1 MELTVVIVDDDPM
14 ISLMHRTVIKKGELS
29 SDIKNFTNGKEALDF
44 LVSQQEGYS
53 YLLLLDLNM
62 PVMNGWEFLDE
73 LNKLD
78 LGKNVLVAIVSSTV
92 DKSSVVRATDYPQ
105 VVDFLSKPFTK
116 NNLNDLIRMN
126 AALQPSTIN

>member
-1 MELTVVIVDDDPM
+1 MDLTVVIVDDDPM
-14 ISLMHRTVIKKGELS
+14 VSLMHRTVIRKGELS
-29 SDIKNFTNGKEALDF
+29 SNIQNFANGKDALDF
-44 LVSQQEGYS
+44 LVSSQEGYS

-73 LNKLD
+73 LNKHD
-78 LGKNVLVAIVSSTV
+78 VGKNVIVAIVSSTV
-92 DKSSVVRATDYPQ
+92 DKSNVVRATDYPQ

-126 AALQPSTIN
+126 TILQPSDID